1 MEEGVQ
7 DVGQISQRQDGLVD
21 GGCSTVPQALC
32 RAGGGSPGTSSV
44 SGSVADDL
52 YKSVGTK

>member
-7 DVGQISQRQDGLVD
+7 DIGRISQQQAGLVD
-21 GGCSTVPQALC
+21 GSCSTVPQVLC

-52 YKSVGTK
+52 CKSVGTK